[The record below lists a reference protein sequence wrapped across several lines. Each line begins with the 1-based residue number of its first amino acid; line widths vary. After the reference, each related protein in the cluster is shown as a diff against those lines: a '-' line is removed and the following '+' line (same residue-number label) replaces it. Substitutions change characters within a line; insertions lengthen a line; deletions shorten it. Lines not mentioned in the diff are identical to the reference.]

1 MVSTETLKVKSGL
14 FHRVMRISEESDH
27 LRKAGKKT
35 LLNYIWLAP
44 NIGPIRYKTI
54 NEEIFE
60 LTEHRLALGV
70 ETKDYHLPT
79 VWGHL
84 KFQSTRLRN

>member
-1 MVSTETLKVKSGL
+1 MKSCVFGFISIWIALYQGHTDVIKILCEYGVNIHETNWYGQSPKSFAYFQG
-14 FHRVMRISEESDH
+14 
-27 LRKAGKKT
+27 
-35 LLNYIWLAP
+35 
-44 NIGPIRYKTI
+44 